1 MESIEKQEI
10 TFHTWLLYCVGCIL
24 VLEVEVWLDEP
35 FVLLSP
41 TLFDLPNNA
50 KPHSNMSFKYD
61 GIPILFLIHYF
72 AYVMSGNSRKSLRY
86 YNYVYCCCVL
96 KQYVL
101 GRCSRIISTML
112 ANQLSTHSTLLLFL
126 STRVVWFLVLDYS
139 VHVSKSFQ
147 HPTHSKSTFS
157 FLPKHIFD
165 SHSNPTT
172 LQPFHISTIPS
183 IHPSIFQTKHR
194 NHFSLSFSQQ
204 LPNRSGSWKR
214 GNIATHGA
222 PGVIDEVGAD
232 ERAGHVVGQEEAEA
246 EGLCDG
252 DHGGVLRPVGQEEI
266 QRARSTLH
274 TFVGSHGPHPIAHQI
289 PAHSHPHPHPHP
301 ERTGERGGWL
311 AVHHQHPTNSDVA
324 IVDTPNCLPIHSAL
338 PTSLG
343 THSSV

>member
-1 MESIEKQEI
+1 MEIGFDPVIFTQRTYLRTSLTIHSI
-10 TFHTWLLYCVGCIL
+10 FYH
-24 VLEVEVWLDEP
+24 
-35 FVLLSP
+35 
-41 TLFDLPNNA
+41 
-50 KPHSNMSFKYD
+50 
-61 GIPILFLIHYF
+61 FLILNQPT
-72 AYVMSGNSRKSLRY
+72 NSKYTFYLSLF
-86 YNYVYCCCVL
+86 
-96 KQYVL
+96 
-101 GRCSRIISTML
+101 
-112 ANQLSTHSTLLLFL
+112 QLSTHSTLLLLLL

-183 IHPSIFQTKHR
+183 IHPSIHLPNQTPQP
-194 NHFSLSFSQQ
+194 FLSQQ

-232 ERAGHVVGQEEAEA
+232 ERAGHVVGEEEAEAEAEA
-246 EGLCDG
+246 EGLGDG